1 MFSSSGKVMFSED
14 IGPAES
20 LLEPDRIMTG
30 ILTGMPTV
38 SRGEERWRHVEN
50 KGCSENEGQ

>member
-1 MFSSSGKVMFSED
+1 MFSED
-14 IGPAES
+14 NAPAES
-20 LLEPDRIMTG
+20 LLEPDRMMTG

-38 SRGEERWRHVEN
+38 SRGKERWRHVEN